1 MTPPS
6 RPSILAAM
14 RKKGNMVGHRGNTGE
29 RQSSGFGLRPINY
42 ALLGGAE
49 VAIVSGYVLLDR
61 GSITAAPILLV
72 FGYIVLI
79 PAALLVG
86 LRERRNG
93 GASGDD

>member
-1 MTPPS
+1 
-6 RPSILAAM
+6 
-14 RKKGNMVGHRGNTGE
+14 V
-29 RQSSGFGLRPINY
+29 
-42 ALLGGAE
+42 

-72 FGYIVLI
+72 FGYVVLI

-93 GASGDD
+93 GASDDV

>member
-14 RKKGNMVGHRGNTGE
+14 RKRGIMGE
-29 RQSSGFGLRPINY
+29 RQSSGFGLKPVNY
-42 ALLGGAE
+42 VLLGSAAL
-49 VAIVSGYVLLDR
+49 AIVSGYVLLDR
-61 GSITAAPILLV
+61 GSVTAAPILLV
-72 FGYIVLI
+72 LGYVVLI

-93 GASGDD
+93 GASDDA

>member
-1 MTPPS
+1 MTLPS

-14 RKKGNMVGHRGNTGE
+14 RNKGNMGE

-42 ALLGGAE
+42 TLLGSAV
-49 VAIVSGYVLLDR
+49 VAIVSGYVLLGR
-61 GSITAAPILLV
+61 GSVTAAPILLV

-86 LRERRNG
+86 LRERRSG
-93 GASGDD
+93 GASDDV

>member
-1 MTPPS
+1 MTPSS
-6 RPSILAAM
+6 RPSIVAAM
-14 RKKGNMVGHRGNTGE
+14 RKKGNAGE

-42 ALLGGAE
+42 ALLGSAV

-72 FGYIVLI
+72 LGYVVLI

-93 GASGDD
+93 CASKDV

>member
-6 RPSILAAM
+6 RASILPAM
-14 RKKGNMVGHRGNTGE
+14 RKKGNMGE
-29 RQSSGFGLRPINY
+29 RQSSGLGLRRINY
-42 ALLGGAE
+42 TLLGSAV
-49 VAIVSGYVLLDR
+49 VAIGLGYVLLDR

-72 FGYIVLI
+72 FGYVVLI

-93 GASGDD
+93 GASDDV